1 MGKLSGKD
9 PANVVVSPIFPD
21 NEAVRS
27 DLLDYLVA
35 VEHFDS
41 MVLVRLRIQGR

>member
-1 MGKLSGKD
+1 MGKLCDKD
-9 PANVVVSPIFPD
+9 PANVVVPPIFPD

-41 MVLVRLRIQGR
+41 IVLVRLRIQGR

>member
-1 MGKLSGKD
+1 MSGKD
-9 PANVVVSPIFPD
+9 PANVVVPPIFPD

-41 MVLVRLRIQGR
+41 IVLVRLRIQGR